1 MTTLKVFF
9 STVDIKSL
17 SAHLLSRPASMSPD
31 NVKDASYYR
40 HSNPTSEAY
49 GFALYIFALV
59 VWVIWIFWAASP
71 EWLLIMMGIEWFP
84 HRYAKT
90 RVCF

>member
-1 MTTLKVFF
+1 
-9 STVDIKSL
+9 
-17 SAHLLSRPASMSPD
+17 MSPD

-84 HRYAKT
+84 HRYAKPK
-90 RVCF
+90 VCS